1 MHMTFNLDIILYSG
15 RMKFGTAVTSDGVIV
30 VAGGDLGSLVGNVSN
45 DIYTSDDRGKTWK
58 LLFSSAPWKGIH
70 FL

>member
-15 RMKFGTAVTSDGVIV
+15 RMKFGTAVTSEGVIV
-30 VAGGDLGSLVGNVSN
+30 VAGGALGTLGGDVSN
-45 DIYTSDDRGKTWK
+45 NIYTSDDRGKTWK
-58 LLFSSAPWKGIH
+58 LLFYSAPWKGIT